1 MKWLY
6 LILVFLLFFVGAKGQ
21 SKPATAP
28 HKTNQILID
37 PVEPSPSFPGGQKA
51 FYKFLGKNLKWP
63 GDPEVSGRV
72 VVGFVVEKDGR
83 LTHFKILRSLGKDF
97 DAEALRVLKKSPKW
111 IPAIINGKPV
121 RRGFMQPINFI
132 ISDSSE

>member
-1 MKWLY
+1 MKWLN

-63 GDPEVSGRV
+63 LDNETYVQGHVLIS
-72 VVGFVVEKDGR
+72 FFVEKDGS
-83 LTHFKILRSLGKDF
+83 LTNFKVEKKLWPEL
-97 DAEALRVLKKSPKW
+97 DAEALRVL
-111 IPAIINGKPV
+111 
-121 RRGFMQPINFI
+121 
-132 ISDSSE
+132 